1 MIRSIARLVVVV
13 ALAVIACH
21 VPVYAATFSDFI
33 DFGDPGLGPDTAG
46 SISLFD
52 TDAPQWL
59 HDITDTLGGVPAG
72 VLIPSAKMT
81 LSFRGT
87 DGSESWS
94 LLGDGLALGTLSVT
108 TKLLTQEFIL
118 PPMAL
123 DALAIE
129 GKLNIALVESTS
141 SRDGIGLYEATLTGT
156 YELPPTQQDPSPA
169 TTPSDVTHDPVST
182 PELPS
187 GWLMAPVLL
196 GLLMQT
202 ARRRRSSNVNEAA

>member
-1 MIRSIARLVVVV
+1 MIRSIARRALVV
-13 ALAVIACH
+13 ALAVMACH
-21 VPVYAATFSDFI
+21 APVYAATFSDFVE
-33 DFGDPGLGPDTAG
+33 FGDPGLGPDTAG
-46 SISLFD
+46 SITLFD

-59 HDITDTLGGVPAG
+59 HDITDTLGGMPAG
-72 VLIPSAKMT
+72 VLIPGAKIT

-118 PPMAL
+118 PPPAL
-123 DALAIE
+123 EVLAID
-129 GKLNIALVESTS
+129 GKLNVTLVESTS

-156 YELPPTQQDPSPA
+156 YELPPAQQDPSPA
-169 TTPSDVTHDPVST
+169 PVPSDVTNDPVST

-187 GWLMAPVLL
+187 GWLMAPALL

-202 ARRRRSSNVNEAA
+202 ARRQRSSNVNEAA